1 MHKGTEIDFV
11 LNDSL
16 KALELYQTIFDE
28 IQLIEATD
36 YPRGNNEVI
45 FTLYGT
51 RFHMLDEN
59 TSLGL
64 TAPTAEHPNT
74 IWFNIIVSDIEDTH
88 NKALRNGCVEI
99 QEMTEMM
106 DFGVTNSMFRDP
118 FGYLWML
125 HQVHSRIISPFGPI
139 GSIFFN
145 HVMFMMRLVFVSD
158 IFCICL
164 LFEKARLFHVLSL
177 IYLMPIHFFAFHNYI
192 V

>member
-64 TAPTAEHPNT
+64 TALLL
-74 IWFNIIVSDIEDTH
+74 NIQIRS
-88 NKALRNGCVEI
+88 
-99 QEMTEMM
+99 
-106 DFGVTNSMFRDP
+106 
-118 FGYLWML
+118 
-125 HQVHSRIISPFGPI
+125 
-139 GSIFFN
+139 GSI
-145 HVMFMMRLVFVSD
+145 SS
-158 IFCICL
+158 
-164 LFEKARLFHVLSL
+164 SL
-177 IYLMPIHFFAFHNYI
+177 ISRTHIIKHYEMA

>member
-1 MHKGTEIDFV
+1 MKY
-11 LNDSL
+11 
-16 KALELYQTIFDE
+16 K
-28 IQLIEATD
+28 LIEATD

-125 HQVHSRIISPFGPI
+125 HQIHRE
-139 GSIFFN
+139 
-145 HVMFMMRLVFVSD
+145 VS
-158 IFCICL
+158 FEERKQ
-164 LFEKARLFHVLSL
+164 LFEK
-177 IYLMPIHFFAFHNYI
+177 YM
-192 V
+192 

>member
-36 YPRGNNEVI
+36 YPRGNN
-45 FTLYGT
+45 
-51 RFHMLDEN
+51 EN

-125 HQVHSRIISPFGPI
+125 HQVHREV
-139 GSIFFN
+139 IFEE
-145 HVMFMMRLVFVSD
+145 RKQ
-158 IFCICL
+158 
-164 LFEKARLFHVLSL
+164 LFEK
-177 IYLMPIHFFAFHNYI
+177 YM
-192 V
+192 

>member
-99 QEMTEMM
+99 E
-106 DFGVTNSMFRDP
+106 
-118 FGYLWML
+118 
-125 HQVHSRIISPFGPI
+125 
-139 GSIFFN
+139 GSI
-145 HVMFMMRLVFVSD
+145 
-158 IFCICL
+158 
-164 LFEKARLFHVLSL
+164 EGLSL
-177 IYLMPIHFFAFHNYI
+177 EETQELLEAAHKVCPYSKATAGNIEATLKA
-192 V
+192 VSE

>member
-1 MHKGTEIDFV
+1 
-11 LNDSL
+11 
-16 KALELYQTIFDE
+16 
-28 IQLIEATD
+28 
-36 YPRGNNEVI
+36 
-45 FTLYGT
+45 
-51 RFHMLDEN
+51 MLDEN

-125 HQVHSRIISPFGPI
+125 HQVHREVIFEERKQLLRNICNVYDEII
-139 GSIFFN
+139 
-145 HVMFMMRLVFVSD
+145 FVSD

>member
-16 KALELYQTIFDE
+16 KALKLYQTIFDE
-28 IQLIEATD
+28 IELIEATD

-45 FTLYGT
+45 FSLYGT

-59 TSLGL
+59 PPLGL

-74 IWFNIIVSDIEDTH
+74 IWFNIIVSDIKDTH
-88 NKALRNGCVEI
+88 NKALRNGCVEV

-125 HQVHSRIISPFGPI
+125 HQVHRE
-139 GSIFFN
+139 
-145 HVMFMMRLVFVSD
+145 VS
-158 IFCICL
+158 FEERKQ
-164 LFEKARLFHVLSL
+164 LFEK
-177 IYLMPIHFFAFHNYI
+177 YM
-192 V
+192 